1 MSNLRGGRVTAAVAA
16 VAAVA
21 EFGIAAF
28 AAFAAVTLTG
38 CAGPKQFKAPDSTA
52 ITAAQ
57 KELAASVATARA
69 KVVSAAR
76 HVEAASGHQRE
87 AVVAISRAEV
97 LVGEIAPKLA
107 DLRLR
112 VTVELRPEVDALAG
126 QVQALSAIGAEAGKA
141 IADTGTELALARDD
155 IGGTIATLITA
166 DRQAVDINTKYGP
179 EFLQGVEK
187 LKTDANAEILKQAG
201 QADREAKAKWMWF
214 SAFVVTGGA
223 FAAFAYF
230 KR

>member
-1 MSNLRGGRVTAAVAA
+1 MTSSRFIVLAIVVAA
-16 VAAVA
+16 
-21 EFGIAAF
+21 
-28 AAFAAVTLTG
+28 LSG

-52 ITAAQ
+52 ITTAH

-87 AVVAISRAEV
+87 AVVSISRAEV
-97 LVGEIAPKLA
+97 LAGEIAPKLA
-107 DLRLR
+107 DLRLL
-112 VTVELRPEVDALAG
+112 VTVELRPEVDALSA
-126 QVQALSAIGAEAGKA
+126 QMQTLSSISAQAGKA
-141 IADTGTELALARDD
+141 VADTGTELALARDD
-155 IGGTIATLITA
+155 IGGTIATLVTA

-179 EFLQGVEK
+179 DFLKAVEK
-187 LKTDANAEILKQAG
+187 LKTDANEEILKQAS
-201 QADREAKAKWMWF
+201 QSDREAKAKWMWF
-214 SAFVVTGGA
+214 SAFLVTGGA

>member
-1 MSNLRGGRVTAAVAA
+1 MTSSRFIVLAVVAA
-16 VAAVA
+16 
-21 EFGIAAF
+21 IS
-28 AAFAAVTLTG
+28 G

-52 ITAAQ
+52 ITSAQ

-69 KVVSAAR
+69 KVGSAAR

-97 LVGEIAPKLA
+97 LAGEIAPKLA
-107 DLRLR
+107 DLRLL
-112 VTVELRPEVDALAG
+112 VTVELRPEVDALSA
-126 QVQALSAIGAEAGKA
+126 QMQTLSSISAQAGKA
-141 IADTGTELALARDD
+141 VADTGTELALARDD
-155 IGGTIATLITA
+155 IGGTIATLVTA

-179 EFLQGVEK
+179 DFLKAVEK
-187 LKTDANAEILKQAG
+187 LKTDANEEILKQAS
-201 QADREAKAKWMWF
+201 QSDREAKAKWMWF
-214 SAFVVTGGA
+214 SAFLVTGGA

>member
-1 MSNLRGGRVTAAVAA
+1 MTSSRFIVLAIVAA
-16 VAAVA
+16 
-21 EFGIAAF
+21 
-28 AAFAAVTLTG
+28 LSG
-38 CAGPKQFKAPDSTA
+38 CAAPKQFKAPDSTA
-52 ITAAQ
+52 ITSAQ
-57 KELAASVATARA
+57 KELAASVALARG

-97 LVGEIAPKLA
+97 LAGEIGPKLA

-112 VTVELRPEVDALAG
+112 VTVELRPEVDALSV
-126 QVQALSAIGAEAGKA
+126 QVQTLSSIGAEAGKA
-141 IADTGTELALARDD
+141 VADTGTELALARDD
-155 IGGTIATLITA
+155 IGGTIATLTKA
-166 DRQAVDINTKYGP
+166 DRQATDINTKYGP
-179 EFLQGVEK
+179 DFLQAVEK

-201 QADREAKAKWMWF
+201 QSDREAKAKWMWF
-214 SAFVVTGGA
+214 SAFSLTAIG

>member
-1 MSNLRGGRVTAAVAA
+1 MTSSRFIVLAVVAA
-16 VAAVA
+16 
-21 EFGIAAF
+21 IS
-28 AAFAAVTLTG
+28 G

-52 ITAAQ
+52 ITSAQ

-69 KVVSAAR
+69 KVGSAAR

-87 AVVAISRAEV
+87 AVVSISRAEV
-97 LVGEIAPKLA
+97 LAGEIAPKLA
-107 DLRLR
+107 DLRLL
-112 VTVELRPEVDALAG
+112 VTVELRPEVDALSA
-126 QVQALSAIGAEAGKA
+126 QMQTLSSISAQAGKA
-141 IADTGTELALARDD
+141 VADTGTELALARDD

-179 EFLQGVEK
+179 DFLKAVEK
-187 LKTDANAEILKQAG
+187 LKTDANEEILKQAS
-201 QADREAKAKWMWF
+201 QSDREAKAKWMWF
-214 SAFVVTGGA
+214 SAFLVTGGA

>member
-1 MSNLRGGRVTAAVAA
+1 MTSSRFIVLAIVAA
-16 VAAVA
+16 
-21 EFGIAAF
+21 
-28 AAFAAVTLTG
+28 LSG
-38 CAGPKQFKAPDSTA
+38 CAAPKQFKAPDSTA
-52 ITAAQ
+52 ITSAQ
-57 KELAASVATARA
+57 KELAASVALARG

-97 LVGEIAPKLA
+97 LAGEIGPKLA

-112 VTVELRPEVDALAG
+112 VTVELRPEVDALSV
-126 QVQALSAIGAEAGKA
+126 QVQTLSSIGAEAGKA

-155 IGGTIATLITA
+155 IGGTIATLTKA
-166 DRQAVDINTKYGP
+166 DRQATDINTKYGP
-179 EFLQGVEK
+179 DFLQAVEK

-201 QADREAKAKWMWF
+201 QSDREAKAKWMWF
-214 SAFVVTGGA
+214 SAFSLTAIG

>member
-1 MSNLRGGRVTAAVAA
+1 MTSSRFIVLAVVAA
-16 VAAVA
+16 
-21 EFGIAAF
+21 IS
-28 AAFAAVTLTG
+28 G

-52 ITAAQ
+52 ITSAQ

-69 KVVSAAR
+69 KVGSAAR

-97 LVGEIAPKLA
+97 LAGEIAPKLA
-107 DLRLR
+107 DLRLL
-112 VTVELRPEVDALAG
+112 VTVELRPEVDALSA
-126 QVQALSAIGAEAGKA
+126 QMQTLSSISAQAGKA
-141 IADTGTELALARDD
+141 VADTGTELALARDD
-155 IGGTIATLITA
+155 IGGTIATLVTA

-179 EFLQGVEK
+179 DFLKAVEK
-187 LKTDANAEILKQAG
+187 LKTDANSEILKQAS
-201 QADREAKAKWMWF
+201 QSDREAKAKWMWF
-214 SAFVVTGGA
+214 SAFLVTGGA

>member
-1 MSNLRGGRVTAAVAA
+1 MTSSRFIVLAIVVAA
-16 VAAVA
+16 
-21 EFGIAAF
+21 
-28 AAFAAVTLTG
+28 LSG

-52 ITAAQ
+52 ITTAH

-97 LVGEIAPKLA
+97 LAGEIAPKLA
-107 DLRLR
+107 DLRLL
-112 VTVELRPEVDALAG
+112 VTVELRPEVDALSA
-126 QVQALSAIGAEAGKA
+126 QMQTLSSISAQAGKA
-141 IADTGTELALARDD
+141 VADTGTELALARDD
-155 IGGTIATLITA
+155 IGGTIATLVTA

-179 EFLQGVEK
+179 DFLKAVEK
-187 LKTDANAEILKQAG
+187 LKTDANEEILKQAS
-201 QADREAKAKWMWF
+201 QSDREAKAKWMWF
-214 SAFVVTGGA
+214 SAFLVTGGA

>member
-1 MSNLRGGRVTAAVAA
+1 MTSSRFIVLAIVVAA
-16 VAAVA
+16 
-21 EFGIAAF
+21 
-28 AAFAAVTLTG
+28 LSG

-52 ITAAQ
+52 ITTAH

-87 AVVAISRAEV
+87 AVVSISRAEV
-97 LVGEIAPKLA
+97 LAGEIAPKLA
-107 DLRLR
+107 DLRLL
-112 VTVELRPEVDALAG
+112 VTVELRPEVDALSA
-126 QVQALSAIGAEAGKA
+126 QMQTLSSISAQAGKA
-141 IADTGTELALARDD
+141 VADTGTELALARDD

-179 EFLQGVEK
+179 DFLKAVEK
-187 LKTDANAEILKQAG
+187 LKTDANSEILKQAS
-201 QADREAKAKWMWF
+201 QSDREAKAKWMWF
-214 SAFVVTGGA
+214 SAFLVTGGA

>member
-1 MSNLRGGRVTAAVAA
+1 MTSSRFIVLAIVVAA
-16 VAAVA
+16 
-21 EFGIAAF
+21 
-28 AAFAAVTLTG
+28 LSG

-52 ITAAQ
+52 ITSAQ
-57 KELAASVATARA
+57 KELAASVASARG

-97 LVGEIAPKLA
+97 LTGEIAPKLA

-112 VTVELRPEVDALAG
+112 VTVELRPEVDALAV
-126 QVQALSAIGAEAGKA
+126 QVQTLSSISAEAGKA
-141 IADTGTELALARDD
+141 VADTGTELALARDD

-166 DRQAVDINTKYGP
+166 DRQATDINTKYGP
-179 EFLQGVEK
+179 DFLKAVEK

-201 QADREAKAKWMWF
+201 QSDREAKAKWMWF
-214 SAFVVTGGA
+214 SAFSLTAIG
-223 FAAFAYF
+223 FAAFAYL

>member
-1 MSNLRGGRVTAAVAA
+1 MTSSRFIVLAVVAA
-16 VAAVA
+16 
-21 EFGIAAF
+21 IS
-28 AAFAAVTLTG
+28 G

-52 ITAAQ
+52 ITSAQ

-69 KVVSAAR
+69 KVGSAAR

-97 LVGEIAPKLA
+97 LAGEIAPKLA
-107 DLRLR
+107 DLRLL
-112 VTVELRPEVDALAG
+112 VTVELRPEVDALSA
-126 QVQALSAIGAEAGKA
+126 QMQTLSSISAQAGKA
-141 IADTGTELALARDD
+141 VADTGTELALARDD

-179 EFLQGVEK
+179 DFLKAVEK
-187 LKTDANAEILKQAG
+187 LKTDANEEILKQAS
-201 QADREAKAKWMWF
+201 QSDREAKAKWMWF
-214 SAFVVTGGA
+214 SAFLVTGGA

>member
-1 MSNLRGGRVTAAVAA
+1 MTSSRFIVLAVVAA
-16 VAAVA
+16 
-21 EFGIAAF
+21 IS
-28 AAFAAVTLTG
+28 G

-52 ITAAQ
+52 ITSAQ

-69 KVVSAAR
+69 KVGSAAR

-97 LVGEIAPKLA
+97 LAGEIAPKLA
-107 DLRLR
+107 DLRLL
-112 VTVELRPEVDALAG
+112 VTVELRPEVDALSA
-126 QVQALSAIGAEAGKA
+126 QMQTLSSISAQAGKA
-141 IADTGTELALARDD
+141 VADTGTELALARDD

-179 EFLQGVEK
+179 DFLKAVEK
-187 LKTDANAEILKQAG
+187 LKTDANSEILKQAS
-201 QADREAKAKWMWF
+201 QSDREAKAKWMWF
-214 SAFVVTGGA
+214 SAFLVTGGA

>member
-1 MSNLRGGRVTAAVAA
+1 MTSSRLIILAIVAA
-16 VAAVA
+16 
-21 EFGIAAF
+21 
-28 AAFAAVTLTG
+28 LSG

-52 ITAAQ
+52 ITSAQ
-57 KELAASVATARA
+57 KELAASVALARG

-97 LVGEIAPKLA
+97 LAGEIGPKLA

-112 VTVELRPEVDALAG
+112 VTVELRPEVDALSV
-126 QVQALSAIGAEAGKA
+126 QVQTLSSIGAEAGKA
-141 IADTGTELALARDD
+141 VADTGTELALARDD
-155 IGGTIATLITA
+155 IGGTIATLTKA
-166 DRQAVDINTKYGP
+166 DRQATDINTKYGP
-179 EFLQGVEK
+179 EFLKGVERV
-187 LKTDANAEILKQAG
+187 TADANAEILKQAG
-201 QADREAKAKWMWF
+201 QSDREAKAKWMWF
-214 SAFVVTGGA
+214 SAFSLTAIG

>member
-1 MSNLRGGRVTAAVAA
+1 MTSSRFIVLAIVVAA
-16 VAAVA
+16 
-21 EFGIAAF
+21 
-28 AAFAAVTLTG
+28 LSG

-52 ITAAQ
+52 ITTAH

-87 AVVAISRAEV
+87 AVVSISRAEV
-97 LVGEIAPKLA
+97 LAGEIAPKLA
-107 DLRLR
+107 DLRLL
-112 VTVELRPEVDALAG
+112 VTVELRPEVDALSA
-126 QVQALSAIGAEAGKA
+126 QMQTLSSISAQAGKA
-141 IADTGTELALARDD
+141 VADTGTELALARDD

-179 EFLQGVEK
+179 DFLKAVEK
-187 LKTDANAEILKQAG
+187 LKTDANEEILKQAS
-201 QADREAKAKWMWF
+201 QSDREAKAKWMWF
-214 SAFVVTGGA
+214 SAFLVTGGA

>member
-1 MSNLRGGRVTAAVAA
+1 MNIILAI
-16 VAAVA
+16 
-21 EFGIAAF
+21 IAA
-28 AAFAAVTLTG
+28 LCMTG

-112 VTVELRPEVDALAG
+112 VTVELRPEVDALA
-126 QVQALSAIGAEAGKA
+126 LIGKV
-141 IADTGTELALARDD
+141 IPVPVHL
-155 IGGTIATLITA
+155 
-166 DRQAVDINTKYGP
+166 
-179 EFLQGVEK
+179 
-187 LKTDANAEILKQAG
+187 
-201 QADREAKAKWMWF
+201 
-214 SAFVVTGGA
+214 
-223 FAAFAYF
+223 
-230 KR
+230 

>member
-1 MSNLRGGRVTAAVAA
+1 MTSSRLIILAIVAA
-16 VAAVA
+16 
-21 EFGIAAF
+21 
-28 AAFAAVTLTG
+28 LSG

-52 ITAAQ
+52 ITSAQ
-57 KELAASVATARA
+57 KELAASVALARG

-97 LVGEIAPKLA
+97 LAGEIGPKLA

-112 VTVELRPEVDALAG
+112 VTVELRPEVDALSV
-126 QVQALSAIGAEAGKA
+126 QVQTLSSIGAEAGKA
-141 IADTGTELALARDD
+141 VADTGTELALARDD
-155 IGGTIATLITA
+155 IGGTIATLTKA
-166 DRQAVDINTKYGP
+166 DRQAADINTKYGP
-179 EFLQGVEK
+179 EFLKGVERV
-187 LKTDANAEILKQAG
+187 TADANAEILKQAG
-201 QADREAKAKWMWF
+201 QSDREAKAKWMWF
-214 SAFVVTGGA
+214 SAFSLTAIG

>member
-1 MSNLRGGRVTAAVAA
+1 MTSSRLIILAIVAA
-16 VAAVA
+16 
-21 EFGIAAF
+21 
-28 AAFAAVTLTG
+28 LSG
-38 CAGPKQFKAPDSTA
+38 CAGPKQFKAPESTA

-57 KELAASVATARA
+57 KELAASRG

-97 LVGEIAPKLA
+97 LAGEIVPKLA

-112 VTVELRPEVDALAG
+112 VTVELRPEVDALSV
-126 QVQALSAIGAEAGKA
+126 QVQMLSSIGAEAGRA
-141 IADTGTELALARDD
+141 IAETGTELALARDD

-166 DRQAVDINTKYGP
+166 DRQATDINTKYGP
-179 EFLQGVEK
+179 DFLQAVEK
-187 LKTDANAEILKQAG
+187 LKTDANAEILKQSG
-201 QADREAKAKWMWF
+201 QSDREAKAKWMWF
-214 SAFVVTGGA
+214 SAFILTGGA